1 MTTLIDVRGKT
12 LAEIERQQA
21 IEWFKT
27 NGVHVR
33 EDDGSIYVEVDN
45 DNFEVFNVKIDTS
58 EISYRADCYR
68 NENQEEKQDD

>member
-68 NENQEEKQDD
+68 NENQEELA